1 LKGSIVRVLVVDDYE
16 PWRSF
21 VRLTLQVQ
29 AKLQVIGEASDGLEA
44 VQLARQLQP
53 DLILLD
59 LGLPT
64 VNGIEVARGIR
75 ELSPNSKILFLS
87 ENRSRDIAA
96 GALQTGALGYVV
108 KSDAVRELLP
118 AVEAV
123 LQGRR
128 FVSTSLDGDD
138 FTERT
143 GVQTDNHP
151 ARNKVVAFTRLPNV
165 GTGRHHEAGFYSDD
179 RRLLDHLTQFA
190 GAALKSGNATIVAAT
205 ESHRDALLS
214 RLQAYGL
221 DIGAAIE
228 QGRYVA
234 LDAADAL
241 AAFMRNRMPDP
252 VLFVKT
258 FDQLILA
265 AAKAATADHP
275 QVAIFGECA
284 HLLWAQGNGE
294 AAIQMEKLGNQ
305 LTKAYDVDI
314 LCGYLP
320 RSIPGGM
327 DRHIFQRVCAE
338 HSAVHS
344 R

>member
-16 PWRSF
+16 PWRRF
-21 VRLTLQVQ
+21 VRLTLQLH

-44 VQLARQLQP
+44 VQLAQQLQP

-64 VNGIEVARGIR
+64 MNGIGVARGIR

-87 ENRSRDIAA
+87 ENRSRDIAEE
-96 GALQTGALGYVV
+96 ALQTGALGYVV

-118 AVEAV
+118 AIEAV
-123 LQGRR
+123 LQGRW
-128 FVSTSLDGDD
+128 FVSTSLDGND
-138 FTERT
+138 FTAPT
-143 GVQTDNHP
+143 DVQTDNHP
-151 ARNKVVAFTRLPNV
+151 ARNKVVAFTQLPHV
-165 GTGRHHEAGFYSDD
+165 ETTRHHEVGFYSDH

-190 GAALKSGNATIVAAT
+190 GVALNSVNAAIVAAT

-234 LDAADAL
+234 LDADDAL

-258 FDQLILA
+258 FDHLILA
-265 AAKAATADHP
+265 AARAATANHP
-275 QVAIFGECA
+275 QVAIFGECV

-314 LCGYLP
+314 LCGYFP

-327 DRHIFQRVCAE
+327 DSRIFQRICAE